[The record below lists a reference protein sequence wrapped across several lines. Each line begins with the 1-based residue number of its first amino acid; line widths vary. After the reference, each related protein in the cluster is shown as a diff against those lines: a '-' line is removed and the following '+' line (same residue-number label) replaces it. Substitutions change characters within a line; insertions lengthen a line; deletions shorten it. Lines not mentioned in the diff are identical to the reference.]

1 MVNEV
6 GTVYWPYVAALAV
19 ILMVAH
25 RARRQHTIPAVGD
38 ANDSNLLEA
47 LKEGS
52 QRVSRYFILSREEHA
67 KSR

>member
-1 MVNEV
+1 MKEI

-19 ILMVAH
+19 ILMVAR

-38 ANDSNLLEA
+38 ANGSNLLAA

-52 QRVSRYFILSREEHA
+52 QRVSHYPLV
-67 KSR
+67 